1 MSHDHDDE
9 MCVKEFGNSMFP
21 GMYYC
26 GKIACFLGYRY
37 DCGQIIACFLGYI
50 LLWKNSLFP
59 GIYHCGK
66 TVCFL

>member
-26 GKIACFLGYRY
+26 GKIACFLGYITVEKQCVSCDRY
-37 DCGQIIACFLGYI
+37 DSGKIA
-50 LLWKNSLFP
+50 
-59 GIYHCGK
+59 
-66 TVCFL
+66 